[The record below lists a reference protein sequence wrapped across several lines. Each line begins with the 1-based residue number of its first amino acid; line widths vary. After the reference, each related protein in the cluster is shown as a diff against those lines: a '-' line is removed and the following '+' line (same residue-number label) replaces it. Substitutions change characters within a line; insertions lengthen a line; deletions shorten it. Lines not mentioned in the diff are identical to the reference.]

1 LKLLYIHQYFK
12 TPDEGGANRSYYM
25 AKSLVEAGHEVT
37 MLTAHNETAMLEKN
51 VDGIKTVYLPVNYSN
66 TFSFWKR
73 VKAFFSFVQKSK
85 RWLRKNHN
93 FDKCIATSTPLT
105 VGKTAL
111 WLKSR
116 YSIPYIFE
124 VRDLWPEAPI
134 QMGVVKNKFLKDFL
148 KNTEK
153 DIYKESE
160 RIIALS
166 PGMRNHIEA
175 TVKNKEV
182 QLIPNVADC
191 DFFGTVK
198 EKDPDLELHF
208 GVKNKFVISYF
219 GAVGP
224 VNDLMSLIRCAQ
236 YFKDLPVRFLIMGQG
251 KSLPE
256 TKQYVKEHELS
267 NVFFIPYG
275 TKEDVKDLLNVTD
288 ACYVSFLHKPV
299 LRTNSPNKF
308 FDAIASGKMII
319 TNIQGWIRGLVEK
332 RNFGIYADSDIPS
345 ELREKI
351 IPFINS
357 PELLAKYQNNA
368 RTTAEQFFERKDL
381 ADQFV
386 AAVEGK
392 SFKKMQ
398 NNSIFTLSA

>member
-1 LKLLYIHQYFK
+1 
-12 TPDEGGANRSYYM
+12 
-25 AKSLVEAGHEVT
+25 
-37 MLTAHNETAMLEKN
+37 
-51 VDGIKTVYLPVNYSN
+51 
-66 TFSFWKR
+66 
-73 VKAFFSFVQKSK
+73 
-85 RWLRKNHN
+85 
-93 FDKCIATSTPLT
+93 
-105 VGKTAL
+105 
-111 WLKSR
+111 
-116 YSIPYIFE
+116 
-124 VRDLWPEAPI
+124 
-134 QMGVVKNKFLKDFL
+134 
-148 KNTEK
+148 
-153 DIYKESE
+153 
-160 RIIALS
+160 
-166 PGMRNHIEA
+166 MRNHIEA

-191 DFFGTVK
+191 DFFGMVK

>member
-1 LKLLYIHQYFK
+1 
-12 TPDEGGANRSYYM
+12 
-25 AKSLVEAGHEVT
+25 
-37 MLTAHNETAMLEKN
+37 
-51 VDGIKTVYLPVNYSN
+51 
-66 TFSFWKR
+66 
-73 VKAFFSFVQKSK
+73 
-85 RWLRKNHN
+85 
-93 FDKCIATSTPLT
+93 
-105 VGKTAL
+105 
-111 WLKSR
+111 
-116 YSIPYIFE
+116 
-124 VRDLWPEAPI
+124 
-134 QMGVVKNKFLKDFL
+134 
-148 KNTEK
+148 
-153 DIYKESE
+153 
-160 RIIALS
+160 
-166 PGMRNHIEA
+166 
-175 TVKNKEV
+175 
-182 QLIPNVADC
+182 
-191 DFFGTVK
+191 
-198 EKDPDLELHF
+198 
-208 GVKNKFVISYF
+208 
-219 GAVGP
+219 
-224 VNDLMSLIRCAQ
+224 
-236 YFKDLPVRFLIMGQG
+236 MGQG